1 MSDIQSVPDEMLDSP
16 VNVITDNVILS
27 ARNVTKI
34 FPGTVALDD
43 VSFNVVKGKVNV
55 LIGENGAG
63 KSTLMKILAGV
74 ERPTHGSIYL
84 DGEEIHLHSPLDA
97 TRLGIGIIY
106 QELNLC
112 ANLSVIDNVYLAH
125 ETQKNGFISQKQEKQ
140 HTVDLIK
147 RLEQQ
152 IDPHALVGD
161 LRIGK
166 QQIVEIAKALAQDV
180 RILIMD
186 EPTSALSAS
195 EVEVLFRIIRELKSH
210 GVAIIYISHKLE
222 ELLQIGDYITV
233 LRDGRKVAEVEAA
246 KVNVSWLIEKMVGRN
261 PAALFT
267 RKERPLGEVLLKVED
282 ATLPRPGRGYIL
294 DHVSFELRES
304 EILGFYGLMGAGRSD
319 LVDFLAGA
327 KPQTTG
333 TIWLKGEQIQAGTIS
348 ERIKSG
354 FVLVPE
360 DRQRFGL
367 VPTLSVMDNML
378 LASLKNY
385 LKGLFLARRSE
396 KEFTAAKIKELSIR
410 VADAQ
415 QPITSLSG
423 GNQQKVVVAKGLLT
437 RPRVLLLDEPTRG
450 IDVGA
455 KSEIFEIMNRLAE
468 QGYGVIFVS
477 SELKEILAM
486 SDRIVVM
493 SKGAITGEFTHAE
506 ATEEKLVA
514 ASAIGHGPVRANNTQ
529 GIGK

>member
-1 MSDIQSVPDEMLDSP
+1 MPETTPFLNPQSAPPLEGASGE
-16 VNVITDNVILS
+16 IILS
-27 ARNVTKI
+27 AEHISKI
-34 FPGTVALDD
+34 FPGTVALED
-43 VSFNVVKGKVNV
+43 VTFQVHKGQVNV

-74 ERPTHGSIYL
+74 ERPTHGKILL
-84 DGEEIHLHSPLDA
+84 DGKEIHLHSPLDA

-112 ANLSVIDNVYLAH
+112 LNMSVVDNIYLAR
-125 ETQKNGFISQKQEKQ
+125 ELTRNGLVDQKAEKQ
-140 HTVDLIK
+140 SALELVK
-147 RLEQQ
+147 RLEQN
-152 IDPHALVGD
+152 IDPIALVGD
-161 LRIGK
+161 LRIGQ
-166 QQIVEIAKALAQDV
+166 QQIIEIAKALTQKV

-186 EPTSALSAS
+186 EPTSALSAA
-195 EVEVLFRIIRELKSH
+195 EVEVLFRVIHELKSQ

-222 ELLQIGDYITV
+222 ELLQIGDHITI
-233 LRDGRKVAEVEAA
+233 LRDGHKVAEEEA
-246 KVNVSWLIEKMVGRN
+246 KNITVPWMIEKMVGRN

-267 RKERPLGEVLLKVED
+267 RQERQLGEIMLKVED
-282 ATLPRPGRGYIL
+282 LTLPRLGGGYLL
-294 DHVSFELRES
+294 DHVSFELREG

-319 LVDFLAGA
+319 LVDCLAGA
-327 KPQTTG
+327 HLPAAGK
-333 TIWLKGEQIQAGTIS
+333 IWLNNALVTSTTVS
-348 ERIKSG
+348 ERIEAG

-385 LKGLFLARRSE
+385 LKGGFLARKQEKSASE
-396 KEFTAAKIKELSIR
+396 QQIKELSIR
-410 VADAQ
+410 VASAQ

-437 RPRVLLLDEPTRG
+437 KPKVLLLDEPTRG

-455 KSEIFEIMNRLAE
+455 KSEIFEIMNRLAK
-468 QGYGVIFVS
+468 QRYGVIFVS

-486 SDRIVVM
+486 SDRILVM
-493 SKGAITGEFTHAE
+493 SKGAITGEFTHQD
-506 ATEEKLVA
+506 ATEEKLVV
-514 ASAIGHGPVRANNTQ
+514 ASAIGHGPSNGGDHHAAGN
-529 GIGK
+529 